1 MMNFLIRR
9 LIIALLV
16 AITVSIVGF
25 GLLRFSGDLA
35 SLLAGENATA
45 EDVARISQA
54 YGLDRPIYIQ
64 YLDWVWNALRGDLGK
79 SLFTH
84 EPVSELIMTR
94 IGVTATLAFAALA
107 VGLAIAIPLGVLAA
121 VKANTWV
128 DRTALV
134 ISVAGQATPNFWFA
148 LILIYVFGV
157 WWRQATVWGYKLSEI
172 TILGLQLSGLPI
184 SGSATWQHF
193 VMPVATLA
201 TTIMPAL
208 MRLTRTGMLEVLS
221 SDYVRTAR
229 AKGLSQTSVLFKH
242 SLRNAILPVV
252 SLAAVQLGF
261 LLGGSVIVETIFAL
275 NGVGFL
281 AIRSIER
288 IDFPVVQSILVF
300 LACTYIVLTL
310 FSDLI
315 NAKLDPRVRLS

>member
-1 MMNFLIRR
+1 MVNFLIRR
-9 LIIALLV
+9 LVIALLV

-64 YLDWVWNALRGDLGK
+64 YFDWVWNALRGDLGK

-94 IGVTATLAFAALA
+94 IGVTATLAFASLA

-121 VKANTWV
+121 VKSNTWV
-128 DRTALV
+128 DRSALV

-157 WWRQATVWGYKLSEI
+157 WWRQAVVFGYKLSEI
-172 TILGLQLSGLPI
+172 SIFGLQLTGLPI

-193 VMPVATLA
+193 IMPVATLA

-229 AKGLSQTSVLFKH
+229 AKGLSQRSVLFKH

-310 FSDLI
+310 LSDLI
-315 NAKLDPRVRLS
+315 NAQLDPRVRLS